1 MKIKYCSNC
10 GAELSVKDSF
20 CANCGTRQSYIE
32 NNSTNNLEKDS
43 TKRIRFTDAVTKCL
57 KNAFN
62 LSGVA
67 TRAEYW
73 WFYLFNRIA
82 LFGVLYINAY
92 VGINYRSAIVFS
104 EIHPAVLFS
113 ISVILGLVSGVIAIA
128 SLSVAVRRLHDTNLS
143 GRFIFLGFI
152 PLFGLIALLVIFCQ
166 KSVVNG
172 NKYRNFSMDK
182 SKKIW
187 IIVLY
192 VIYSMLAALIYIGI
206 YINEMHFM
214 LYRL

>member
-32 NNSTNNLEKDS
+32 NNSTNNLEK
-43 TKRIRFTDAVTKCL
+43 KRIRFTDAVTKCL

-82 LFGVLYINAY
+82 LFGILYINAY

-113 ISVILGLVSGVIAIA
+113 ISVILGLVSSVIAIA

-152 PLFGLIALLVIFCQ
+152 PLLGLISLLVIFCQ

-172 NKYRNFSMDK
+172 NKYRNVSMDK

>member
-82 LFGVLYINAY
+82 LFGILYINAY

-113 ISVILGLVSGVIAIA
+113 ISVILGLVSSVIAIA

-152 PLFGLIALLVIFCQ
+152 PLLGLISLLVIFCQ

-172 NKYRNFSMDK
+172 NKYRNVSMDK

>member
-1 MKIKYCSNC
+1 MNCSNC

-67 TRAEYW
+67 IRAEYW

-113 ISVILGLVSGVIAIA
+113 ISVILGLVSSVIAIA

-172 NKYRNFSMDK
+172 NKYRNVSMDK

-192 VIYSMLAALIYIGI
+192 LIYSMLAALIYIGI

>member
-1 MKIKYCSNC
+1 MEIKYCSKC
-10 GAELSVKDSF
+10 GTELSVDDSF
-20 CANCGTRQSYIE
+20 CSNCGTRQSYIE
-32 NNSTNNLEKDS
+32 NNTISNLEKDS

-73 WFYLFNRIA
+73 WFYLFKAIA
-82 LFGVLYINAY
+82 LFGILYANAY
-92 VGINYRSAIVFS
+92 VGINYRSAIVLS
-104 EIHPAVLFS
+104 KIHPAFLFA
-113 ISVILGLVSGVIAIA
+113 ISVILGLVSSVIAIA

-143 GRFIFLGFI
+143 GRFICLGFI
-152 PLFGLIALLVIFCQ
+152 PFLGIIALIVMFCQ

-172 NKYRNFSMDK
+172 NKYINVGMNN
-182 SKKIW
+182 SKKIR

-192 VIYSMLAALIYIGI
+192 VIYSMLAAWLYIGM
-206 YINEMHFM
+206 YISEMHFM
-214 LYRL
+214 LYR

>member
-32 NNSTNNLEKDS
+32 NNSTNNLEK
-43 TKRIRFTDAVTKCL
+43 KRIRFTDAVTKCL

-113 ISVILGLVSGVIAIA
+113 ISVILGLVSSVIAIA

-172 NKYRNFSMDK
+172 NKYRNVSMDK